1 MKDMKDKDKI
11 QWNKSRK
18 MFRIQ
23 ASEAIVTGNIS
34 NFILFHF
41 IFVRPPDSVRK
52 PVTRWTRL
60 TRWLGEFPTKH
71 SVRKIITR
79 WEDPWLGGRQ
89 WTRWTAV
96 DSVTRWVSDKRLG
109 EKNNTSIANSV
120 RKSATWWT
128 RWTWWEYA
136 NTRSLFN
143 KLGEICRVLGTRSDL
158 WNWLSKFSV
167 LAESLCQGVI
177 RFQKK
182 NNGKN
187 AQSSPPLLYSR
198 ILTPDWIQNNTIL
211 R

>member
-11 QWNKSRK
+11 QWNKSTK

-60 TRWLGEFPTKH
+60 TRWVGEFPTKH
-71 SVRKIITR
+71 SARKIIPRSRT
-79 WEDPWLGGRQ
+79 
-89 WTRWTAV
+89 WTR
-96 DSVTRWVSDKRLG
+96 
-109 EKNNTSIANSV
+109 
-120 RKSATWWT
+120 
-128 RWTWWEYA
+128 WEYA

-143 KLGEICRVLGTRSDL
+143 KLGEIFRVLGTRSDL

-182 NNGKN
+182 ITEKMRRV
-187 AQSSPPLLYSR
+187 PLPYC
-198 ILTPDWIQNNTIL
+198 TVGYWHPTEFKTI
-211 R
+211 RY